1 MKKDKPRNLLL
12 KQAHTLLNG
21 ERHDDYGEA
30 LDNHK
35 RIATIWSVILN
46 RTISPEEV
54 AACMMGVK
62 LARLSNTMYKEDTWV
77 DIIGYGALGGE
88 FIQQHKK

>member
-1 MKKDKPRNLLL
+1 M
-12 KQAHTLLNG
+12 
-21 ERHDDYGEA
+21 
-30 LDNHK
+30 
-35 RIATIWSVILN
+35 I
-46 RTISPEEV
+46 
-54 AACMMGVK
+54 GVK